1 MAVPTGGAHSHASS
15 IVFSVFCI
23 VSFVSISLVIII
35 SEHTVAT
42 AVVNGGQSMWM
53 THGPREQRR
62 WRGICAACACQMRQ
76 PPAGRRPASG
86 QCLKHHIQL
95 LTCKRVLPCESMG
108 VAGEARARVLRAC
121 RVRGGRVCSCA
132 RRREASAGVAV
143 RRQRSGDPVRTSIVR
158 RERVRARCTRARCTR
173 SHSGMR
179 TFCNAKTYF
188 CTRSHFE
195 MRNGRDLR
203 TAGLQPGHWGPL
215 QKYDRT
221 SRQISRAISERPGCS
236 HTREHDGRTTR
247 AATPKAHHKNAS
259 SCFALATLSQAGRG
273 TTCSRST
280 LRDIALT
287 ERHS

>member
-1 MAVPTGGAHSHASS
+1 MNKGFAMVGCLRAACSLASAFSRMRAADAGRAHSLASC

-42 AVVNGGQSMWM
+42 AVVNGGQSVWM

-143 RRQRSGDPVRTSIVR
+143 RRQRSGDPGAHLL
-158 RERVRARCTRARCTR
+158 RAPRTRACTV
-173 SHSGMR
+173 H
-179 TFCNAKTYF
+179 A
-188 CTRSHFE
+188 CTMH
-195 MRNGRDLR
+195 
-203 TAGLQPGHWGPL
+203 A
-215 QKYDRT
+215 
-221 SRQISRAISERPGCS
+221 
-236 HTREHDGRTTR
+236 
-247 AATPKAHHKNAS
+247 
-259 SCFALATLSQAGRG
+259 FAFWNENFL
-273 TTCSRST
+273 
-280 LRDIALT
+280 
-287 ERHS
+287 

>member
-42 AVVNGGQSMWM
+42 AVVNGGQSVWM

-121 RVRGGRVCSCA
+121 RVRGGRVCWCASAEQA
-132 RRREASAGVAV
+132 RRRGGGEGRGRKAS
-143 RRQRSGDPVRTSIVR
+143 
-158 RERVRARCTRARCTR
+158 RVRDMPLEIGIGK
-173 SHSGMR
+173 SG
-179 TFCNAKTYF
+179 N
-188 CTRSHFE
+188 
-195 MRNGRDLR
+195 
-203 TAGLQPGHWGPL
+203 
-215 QKYDRT
+215 
-221 SRQISRAISERPGCS
+221 
-236 HTREHDGRTTR
+236 REIG
-247 AATPKAHHKNAS
+247 KS
-259 SCFALATLSQAGRG
+259 
-273 TTCSRST
+273 
-280 LRDIALT
+280 
-287 ERHS
+287 

>member
-1 MAVPTGGAHSHASS
+1 MRAADAGRAHSLASS

-42 AVVNGGQSMWM
+42 AVVNGGQSVWM

-132 RRREASAGVAV
+132 CAERARGRAERRRAGKAAD
-143 RRQRSGDPVRTSIVR
+143 RKSRCAHLFDAQNRAHKIVR
-158 RERVRARCTRARCTR
+158 SLFSHYARSEPSPLARFNPWSVFSCPYARSKPSPFARACR
-173 SHSGMR
+173 
-179 TFCNAKTYF
+179 
-188 CTRSHFE
+188 
-195 MRNGRDLR
+195 
-203 TAGLQPGHWGPL
+203 LQ
-215 QKYDRT
+215 T
-221 SRQISRAISERPGCS
+221 S
-236 HTREHDGRTTR
+236 D
-247 AATPKAHHKNAS
+247 
-259 SCFALATLSQAGRG
+259 F
-273 TTCSRST
+273 
-280 LRDIALT
+280 
-287 ERHS
+287 